1 MTRYD
6 LRTRV
11 FAVCLSALAGFVDA
25 TGFLQTDGSFV
36 SFMSGNS
43 TRLAVGTV
51 LHKDFGMVAGALIV
65 CFVLGVV
72 GGSLLG
78 RAAGHWRR
86 TAVLAAMA
94 ALLAVAAMLGTSG
107 AVAVA
112 LGLTAFVMGAEN
124 TIFEAD
130 GEVRIGLTYMTGTLV
145 KFGQRIAA
153 AITGGARWGWFPY
166 LALWAG
172 LVGGAVLGAA
182 AYLRFGLAALWFAAA
197 VAAVM
202 AAVSTSRALRG
213 GV

>member
-1 MTRYD
+1 MTSYD
-6 LRTRV
+6 IRTRI

-25 TGFLQTDGSFV
+25 TGFLQTGGSFV

-51 LHKDFGMVAGALIV
+51 LHQRFAAVAGALIV
-65 CFVLGVV
+65 CFVLGVI

-78 RAAGHWRR
+78 RAAGPRRR

-94 ALLAVAAMLGTSG
+94 AMLGVAALLGTSG
-107 AVAVA
+107 QIAVA

-145 KFGQRIAA
+145 KLGQRLAA
-153 AITGGARWGWFPY
+153 ALTGGARWGWFPY

-172 LVGGAVLGAA
+172 LVGGAVAGAA
-182 AYLRFGLAALWFAAA
+182 AYQAVGLAALWCATGVAAA
-197 VAAVM
+197 LAIA
-202 AAVSTSRALRG
+202 STSRSLRG
-213 GV
+213 KH